1 MLFSTLRVN
10 LTSLDC
16 MVSCVFIDEEE
27 EKDLHLPTCIV
38 NPTGVM
44 LGHGAYGDVLEV
56 EYKGKLYAAKK
67 YRLTNSD
74 EAVKLGAFSREQDI
88 LATIRHPNIVP
99 YLGVCRLAPGKTTVI
114 IMERMNIN
122 LDRYLTDNRD
132 ITLVKKFYIL
142 SDVAKGLDHLHSQK
156 PAIIHR
162 DLTAGNVLLN
172 RRGVAKIGDF
182 GNSKMIDLRATPEIL
197 TSRPGTLDYMPPE
210 ALDGNEY
217 TITLDVFSYGHLAI
231 HILIQRRPHPLMRP
245 TYREAGKLIGR
256 TEVERRRVYLNEV
269 ELKLGGKQHP
279 FFTVIT
285 KCLQDEPTDRPSCA
299 KILKCSVFDDLRNNA
314 TN

>member
-1 MLFSTLRVN
+1 M
-10 LTSLDC
+10 
-16 MVSCVFIDEEE
+16 FIDEEV
-27 EKDLHLPTCIV
+27 EKDLHLPPTCIV

-44 LGHGAYGDVLEV
+44 LGHGAYGVVLEV
-56 EYKGKLYAAKK
+56 EYKGKVYAAKK
-67 YRLTNSD
+67 YRITDSD
-74 EAVKLGAFSREQDI
+74 AFSREQDI

-99 YLGVCRLAPGKTTVI
+99 YYGVCRLAPDRTTVI
-114 IMERMNIN
+114 VMERMDIN
-122 LDRYLTDNRD
+122 LYRYLTDNKD

-172 RRGVAKIGDF
+172 RRGVAKISDF
-182 GNSKMIDLRATPEIL
+182 GNSIMIDLRSTPEIL
-197 TSRPGTLDYMPPE
+197 TSTPGTLDYMPPE

-217 TITLDVFSYGHLAI
+217 TTRLDVFSYGHLAI
-231 HILIQRRPHPLMRP
+231 HIIIQRGPHPLQRH
-245 TYREAGKLIGR
+245 TYKKAGRLMAR
-256 TEVERRRVYLNEV
+256 TEVERRDVYINEV

-299 KILKCSVFDDLRNNA
+299 KILKCSVFNDLRNDA

>member
-1 MLFSTLRVN
+1 M
-10 LTSLDC
+10 
-16 MVSCVFIDEEE
+16 FIDEEE

-44 LGHGAYGDVLEV
+44 LGQGAYGDVLEV

-67 YRLTNSD
+67 YRITDSD
-74 EAVKLGAFSREQDI
+74 EAKLGAFSREQDI

-99 YLGVCRLAPGKTTVI
+99 YYGVCRLPPGKTTVI
-114 IMERMNIN
+114 VMERMDIN
-122 LDRYLTDNRD
+122 LDRYLTDNED
-132 ITLVKKFYIL
+132 ITLIKKFYIL
-142 SDVAKGLDHLHSQK
+142 SDVAKGLDHLHSQR

-172 RRGVAKIGDF
+172 STGVAKIGDF

-197 TSRPGTLDYMPPE
+197 TRAPGTLDYMPPE
-210 ALDGNEY
+210 AMDGNEY
-217 TITLDVFSYGHLAI
+217 TITLDIFSYGHLAI
-231 HILIQRRPHPLMRP
+231 HIIIQRRPHPILSP
-245 TYREAGKLIGR
+245 TYMSWGKLIPR
-256 TEVERRRVYLNEV
+256 TEVERRQAYLDEV

-279 FFTVIT
+279 FFSVIT
-285 KCLQDEPTDRPSCA
+285 NCLQYEPTYRPSCA